1 MHLNKIMLLYVSMIL
16 MCFLVSISGNNLPN
30 EKRNTESNNDGK
42 RKLASDNYII
52 LRFNTSVT
60 YNNSLLEYKL
70 QRSISKIDNNGQIIT
85 KIDQSTF
92 TVSPNT
98 NVKIYY

>member
-1 MHLNKIMLLYVSMIL
+1 MYQMK
-16 MCFLVSISGNNLPN
+16 
-30 EKRNTESNNDGK
+30 KKNTESNNDGK

-85 KIDQSTF
+85 NLREEFTF

-98 NVKIYY
+98 DLKIYFREALWDLSYLFDAHVN